1 MSHQDQSPVILL
13 TAIHHATAKAAELTQ
28 QHAEAYERASAAL
41 DGNTNGGID
50 LVELPIAP
58 AAFEAMRKGMR
69 LSEDTVALYDI
80 FAISAKSKASIR
92 PIAGQ
97 YLAAQILW
105 SLEAQGLLSGVPVS
119 IKFDLPQ
126 GWEQDKNKIKGRLE
140 KHGAFLLDETEAG
153 IFKTIK
159 ANWDRSSS

>member
-1 MSHQDQSPVILL
+1 MSNHETSPVILL

-28 QHAEAYERASAAL
+28 QHAKAYERATMAL
-41 DGNTNGGID
+41 DGQHTGGID

-58 AAFEAMRKGMR
+58 SAFEAMRKSMR
-69 LSEDTVALYDI
+69 LDDDTVALYDI
-80 FAISAKSKASIR
+80 FAISSKSKSSLR
-92 PIAGQ
+92 SIAGQ

-119 IKFDLPQ
+119 VKFDLPH
-126 GWEQDKNKIKGRLE
+126 GWEQDKDKIKSRLE
-140 KHGAFLLDETEAG
+140 KHGAFALDEKEAG
-153 IFKTIK
+153 TFKTIK